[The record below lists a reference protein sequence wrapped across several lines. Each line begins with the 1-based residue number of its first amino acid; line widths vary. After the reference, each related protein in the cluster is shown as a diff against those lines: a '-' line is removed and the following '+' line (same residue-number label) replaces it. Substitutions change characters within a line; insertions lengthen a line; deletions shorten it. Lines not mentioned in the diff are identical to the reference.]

1 MKSLCYSGSKESS
14 TGAAVIMTFVV
25 TFIIT
30 LTATAIVTFMVTC
43 VCVKRQYESPN
54 NKQSPQEEN
63 PNNNQS
69 PQQEKVLNEEKA
81 LYEPVSLPSHIVT
94 KEDLELQPNPA
105 YGTSKNVVMDTNPAY
120 ESYK

>member
-1 MKSLCYSGSKESS
+1 
-14 TGAAVIMTFVV
+14 
-25 TFIIT
+25 
-30 LTATAIVTFMVTC
+30 MVTC
-43 VCVKRQYESPN
+43 VCVKRQYESSN

-81 LYEPVSLPSHIVT
+81 LYEQVCQPSHIVT

-105 YGTSKNVVMDTNPAY
+105 YGTSNNVVMDTNPAY

>member
-1 MKSLCYSGSKESS
+1 
-14 TGAAVIMTFVV
+14 MTFVV

-105 YGTSKNVVMDTNPAY
+105 YGTSNNVVMDTNPAY

>member
-1 MKSLCYSGSKESS
+1 MAGSGSDGLSI
-14 TGAAVIMTFVV
+14 GAVVTITFVL

-54 NKQSPQEEN
+54 NKQSPQEE
-63 PNNNQS
+63 
-69 PQQEKVLNEEKA
+69 KVSYKEKA
-81 LYEPVSLPSHIVT
+81 LYEEVCQPSRTVT
-94 KEDLELQPNPA
+94 KDDLELQPNPA
-105 YGTSKNVVMDTNPAY
+105 YGTSCEVVIDNNPAY